1 MSSPTW
7 VFAADSVRSRHF
19 HCELGVL
26 PGRQLPLRCC
36 NAFLL
41 AQVEKTRHHADQAMV
56 HNPVLFPLWAGSLLW
71 LVVAQRARPYRFLDI
86 AFIVIFTAFVVL
98 KGKNYYVSPAYPMLF
113 AAGAVAFEFD

>member
-1 MSSPTW
+1 
-7 VFAADSVRSRHF
+7 
-19 HCELGVL
+19 
-26 PGRQLPLRCC
+26 
-36 NAFLL
+36 
-41 AQVEKTRHHADQAMV
+41 MV